1 MELHQIARSHRVGPP
16 RYNQFPRDIIVHFGS
31 YCDKERVFENKRNL
45 KDINQNSSNKYK
57 IYINE
62 ALTKPRAQL
71 HYEVRKLLNNREL
84 DSAWTNGSKLFV
96 KTLKNKK
103 SPLKPRKTF
112 EKLQSYT
119 ELLNDRSPQEFDDF
133 APLASTP
140 SANRVK
146 TSYIWTLP
154 NSTSVNVLYPWQMY
168 GA

>member
-84 DSAWTNGSKLFV
+84 DSAWTNGGKLFV
-96 KTLKNKK
+96 KTLKN
-103 SPLKPRKTF
+103 RKITI
-112 EKLQSYT
+112 ET
-119 ELLNDRSPQEFDDF
+119 EENVRKI
-133 APLASTP
+133 T
-140 SANRVK
+140 
-146 TSYIWTLP
+146 
-154 NSTSVNVLYPWQMY
+154 VLY
-168 GA
+168 